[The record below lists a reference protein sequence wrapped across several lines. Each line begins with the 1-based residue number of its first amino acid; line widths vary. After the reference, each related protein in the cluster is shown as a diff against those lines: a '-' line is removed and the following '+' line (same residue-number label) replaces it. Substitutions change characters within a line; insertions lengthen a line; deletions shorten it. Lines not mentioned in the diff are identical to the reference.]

1 MVEQSSDHPY
11 LIIHSPCCQISNKQT
26 NAMQNH
32 LSGSQ
37 FPSLPANA
45 PSETKPNDQL
55 GYKKKTVSDAPL
67 QAKPIHQ
74 GRVAC
79 RHHRGVPLLTRDIS
93 ACQCKFT
100 FATKSRALGPPPGP
114 LSISCLDSFLGSCS
128 KYRTF
133 LHNSP
138 VSVDGLCCPQE
149 MGPKLGS
156 IPKSHQKHHIKSTR
170 NRKIEINLKKI
181 NLVGIHSQHKDYFK

>member
-45 PSETKPNDQL
+45 PLETKPNDQL

-67 QAKPIHQ
+67 
-74 GRVAC
+74 
-79 RHHRGVPLLTRDIS
+79 
-93 ACQCKFT
+93 
-100 FATKSRALGPPPGP
+100 
-114 LSISCLDSFLGSCS
+114 
-128 KYRTF
+128 
-133 LHNSP
+133 
-138 VSVDGLCCPQE
+138 
-149 MGPKLGS
+149 
-156 IPKSHQKHHIKSTR
+156 
-170 NRKIEINLKKI
+170 
-181 NLVGIHSQHKDYFK
+181 